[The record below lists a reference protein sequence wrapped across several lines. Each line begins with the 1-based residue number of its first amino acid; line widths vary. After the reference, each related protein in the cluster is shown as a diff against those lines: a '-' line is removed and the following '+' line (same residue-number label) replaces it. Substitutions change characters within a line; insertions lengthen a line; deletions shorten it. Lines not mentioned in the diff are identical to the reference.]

1 MTKWISFSAG
11 SKNSILFFLMMLL
24 KNELHWL
31 IQNTSSLILIVSM
44 GTFQVRTKGESLN
57 FLDSNSI
64 LYIELFYIFY
74 FCRLD
79 LAQILSILFLTLL
92 IPIFFR
98 FEYLNGLSTTLYILL
113 YVINRKKKVKL
124 RYIWKNENKT
134 RSFWQTDYSFDTRRG
149 VWKIPFLVSKD

>member
-113 YVINRKKKVKL
+113 YVINRKKK
-124 RYIWKNENKT
+124 
-134 RSFWQTDYSFDTRRG
+134 
-149 VWKIPFLVSKD
+149 SKVTIHLEKRKQD